1 VQTNISPEPAR
12 STDLTSV
19 TRTLAFFGGG
29 DRIED
34 WLDKVGVSLDTFCT
48 ELSGGWLFNYVQALQ
63 LAGVRVVMCFASAR
77 TDVIERFVHEPTGA
91 PVYLFPSP
99 WAHRKARAA
108 QQRFELT
115 SPVVSSVSS
124 YLATPVVAVARE
136 LQRQGCDAILCQE
149 YESPRFDECV
159 LVGRLLRLPVF
170 GTYQGAQRPVSWI
183 ESRLRQLSIGR
194 SSGLVIAAETEIQ
207 RVRDTYRIP
216 RKKIAHIP
224 NPMDVTRWRPMDRR
238 EARRQLGIALDA
250 RVVVWHGHTQMR
262 RKGLDVLL
270 DAWELVRKERQDLL
284 LLLVGTGRNT
294 GELRR
299 RADQDPSIR
308 WIDRFVL
315 DREELWR
322 YLSAADVYTLPSR
335 HEGFAVAP
343 IEAMACGLPVV
354 ATDASG
360 VPDLLGSGDEG
371 GGVIVPREAPAALAS
386 ALLRLLGDP
395 RWAHELGARARR
407 RAEQR
412 FSLEVVG
419 GSLRDFMFPSASSA
433 EGR

>member
-1 VQTNISPEPAR
+1 
-12 STDLTSV
+12 
-19 TRTLAFFGGG
+19 
-29 DRIED
+29 
-34 WLDKVGVSLDTFCT
+34 
-48 ELSGGWLFNYVQALQ
+48 
-63 LAGVRVVMCFASAR
+63 
-77 TDVIERFVHEPTGA
+77 
-91 PVYLFPSP
+91 
-99 WAHRKARAA
+99 
-108 QQRFELT
+108 
-115 SPVVSSVSS
+115 
-124 YLATPVVAVARE
+124 
-136 LQRQGCDAILCQE
+136 
-149 YESPRFDECV
+149 
-159 LVGRLLRLPVF
+159 
-170 GTYQGAQRPVSWI
+170 
-183 ESRLRQLSIGR
+183 
-194 SSGLVIAAETEIQ
+194 
-207 RVRDTYRIP
+207 
-216 RKKIAHIP
+216 
-224 NPMDVTRWRPMDRR
+224 
-238 EARRQLGIALDA
+238 
-250 RVVVWHGHTQMR
+250 MR